1 MNPSAIVGCS
11 GAALPMGKYNAIRSH
26 HSITGKKVQKSR
38 ENLLTAP
45 LQNAKCNSF
54 RHAAAFRHEFSSHLR
69 TPFGRGE
76 GTLLLSANVLP
87 SRAGVSLEIKIIIEQ
102 ENKCPL
108 VTWCDPAGR
117 GDKISSP
124 PSQAFEYGMSVCVWE
139 EICLSG

>member
-1 MNPSAIVGCS
+1 MNPSAIVDCS
-11 GAALPMGKYNAIRSH
+11 GAAMPMGKYNAIRSH

-54 RHAAAFRHEFSSHLR
+54 RHAVAFRPELSSHLR

-117 GDKISSP
+117 GTKSLRP
-124 PSQAFEYGMSVCVWE
+124 QAKHLSMGCLCVYGRKSV
-139 EICLSG
+139 